1 MNNEQADVVINA
13 GPREHLHPS
22 APSGFRSVHPRHS
35 AVNAKDAPSGSSFRS
50 ADAWLFIEVLREY
63 WAWIMI
69 GGVLCAMLGFAASWV
84 LWKPAFIASARL
96 IRNESPRTAEVFTY
110 QTLTPQT
117 YVSLLRSPELLTHVA
132 KLADPPM
139 ATESF
144 VKRLRLTPERD
155 GDMVHVEFAAPTKQA
170 AMELANLYATEAVA
184 FTQQLQSNAAN
195 EVLQFVTPQLAQVES
210 EIAGLK
216 TEKRTLPQSL
226 PAVSTARPSPLDL
239 KLRKAQEELV
249 EVLTQYMESHPVAQ
263 AARAKVDSLQEQ
275 LAKGNQP
282 APLPSESEI
291 AGQFALQRDAWE
303 MVRSELQPLEYA
315 RHDLAKRLRS
325 ASLVAAEPP
334 GYYRMLSPA
343 LLQDVK
349 GSKRELKIGVIT
361 VFFGFAGV
369 VAFTLLALLIEVFD
383 KRLKAPADVTR
394 VTGLDVIGTA
404 PNLDELSQIEQR
416 NWAFQTWKRLQG
428 RLSQTLN
435 HGLVCGVTSATH
447 GEGRSTLVRSLA
459 RAASES
465 GFRVLTVS
473 TRHEVRNGHLHQP
486 TPTPEKQT
494 NGHSNG
500 HGLSVTTINTLPTP
514 AEVEEKLAGPHS
526 QPVVHI
532 PLPGWVWNLDRRKQW
547 QTTLAEWRKIENVVI
562 LIELPPASHPEA
574 ILLAEETPNVLWLTD
589 SGMSEAEA
597 TRTHLETLRNARCNL
612 VGAVLNHAPK
622 EHVRN
627 RFARWLPSLL
637 FLLLA
642 NGLNA
647 QDYRFL
653 PVEPVPPPAQ
663 PAQTN
668 IPSPVPTP
676 IVSAPSNPPAA
687 TGGSFLGGGVPNVR
701 APWQQRF
708 TLGPGDVMRISLYGS
723 PEFTKADVT
732 VAPDGRVAFL
742 EAQDVMAT
750 GLTIDEFRQALDKAL
765 GEFRRAPRTMVSPVN
780 FHSKRY
786 YVLGKV
792 NQRGVYSLEQSTTVL
807 EAIAQAKGFEVGLR
821 ERDSFDLVDLQ
832 RSFLMRE
839 GKRMPI
845 NFERMFLDG
854 DLTQNVTLAPDDYLY
869 FPPTSLK
876 EVHVLGDVAYP
887 GSVTYTPKLGLIG
900 AITMR
905 AGFLDKA
912 YKSRVLVVRGGLD
925 NPQTFVVNCNDIL
938 NGKTPDF
945 QLEPKD
951 IVYVYLRPWYRAEEV
966 LDLAITAFLQSI
978 VATYTGQ
985 EIMQPFTP

>member
-1 MNNEQADVVINA
+1 MNDEQADVVINA
-13 GPREHLHPS
+13 GPREHTHPVGS
-22 APSGFRSVHPRHS
+22 AYGSVHRRQPAINPGQTTTS
-35 AVNAKDAPSGSSFRS
+35 KPSFRP

-63 WAWIMI
+63 WSWIML
-69 GGVLCAMLGFAASWV
+69 GSVLCAMLGFAASWM
-84 LWKPAFIASARL
+84 LWKPAYIASARL

-117 YVSLLRSPELLTHVA
+117 YVSLLRSPELLAHVA
-132 KLADPPM
+132 SLANPAIPT
-139 ATESF
+139 AAFT
-144 VKRLRLTPERD
+144 KQLRLTPERE
-155 GDMVHVEFAAPTKQA
+155 GDVVHVEFAASTKES
-170 AMELANLYATEAVA
+170 AMKLANLYATEAVA

-226 PAVSTARPSPLDL
+226 PTVSTDRPSPLNL

-249 EVLTQYMESHPVAQ
+249 EVLTQYTETHPVAQ

-275 LAKGNQP
+275 VAKGNEP
-282 APLPSESEI
+282 PPLPSESEI
-291 AGQFALQRDAWE
+291 AGQFAVQRDAWE

-315 RHDLAKRLRS
+315 RHDLTKRQRS
-325 ASLVAAEPP
+325 ATLVATEPP
-334 GYYRMLSPA
+334 GYYRVLSPA

-349 GSKRELKIGVIT
+349 GSKRELKIGIIT
-361 VFFGFAGV
+361 IFFGVAGIV
-369 VAFTLLALLIEVFD
+369 GFTLLALLVEVMD

-394 VTGLDVIGTA
+394 VTGLPVIGTA
-404 PNLDELSQIEQR
+404 PDLDLLSQVEQR
-416 NWAFQTWKRLQG
+416 NWAFKTWKRLQG

-435 HGLVCGVTSATH
+435 HGLVCGVTSSSH

-473 TRHEVRNGHLHQP
+473 TRHEVRNGRLHAP
-486 TPTPEKQT
+486 SEKQT

-500 HGLSVTTINTLPTP
+500 HGLSVTTMNTLPTP
-514 AEVEEKLAGPHS
+514 AEVEQKLVGPDS

-547 QTTLAEWRKIENVVI
+547 QSTLEEWRKIENVVI

-574 ILLAEETPNVLWLTD
+574 VLLAEEIPNVLWLAD
-589 SGMSEAEA
+589 SGGCEAEE
-597 TRTHLETLRNARCNL
+597 TRSQLETLRNARCNL
-612 VGAVLNHAPK
+612 VGAVLNHAPQ
-622 EHVRN
+622 ERVRN
-627 RFARWLPSLL
+627 RFARWLPGLL

-642 NGLNA
+642 NGVNA
-647 QDYRFL
+647 QQYRFL
-653 PVEPVPPPAQ
+653 PVESVPAPAQ

-668 IPSPVPTP
+668 IPPPVPTP
-676 IVSAPSNPPAA
+676 TVSAPSNPVVAA
-687 TGGSFLGGGVPNVR
+687 GGSFLGGSVPNAR
-701 APWQQRF
+701 AAWQQRF

-742 EAQDVMAT
+742 EAQDVMAN
-750 GLTIDEFRQALDKAL
+750 GLTVDEFRQALDKAL
-765 GEFRRAPRTMVSPVN
+765 SEFRRAPRTMVSPVA

-807 EAIAQAKGFEVGLR
+807 EAVALAKGFEVGLR

-839 GKRMPI
+839 GKRMPV

-854 DLTQNVTLAPDDYLY
+854 DLSQNITLAPDDYLY
-869 FPPTSLK
+869 FPSSRLQ

-887 GSVTYTPKLGLIG
+887 GSVSYTPKLGVVG
-900 AITMR
+900 AIAIR
-905 AGFLDKA
+905 AGFVEKA
-912 YKSRVLVVRGGLD
+912 YKSKVLVVRGGLD
-925 NPQTFVVNCNDIL
+925 NPETYVVNCNDIL
-938 NGKTPDF
+938 NGKTADF

-951 IVYVYLRPWYRAEEV
+951 IVYVYKRPWYRAEEI

-985 EIMQPFTP
+985 EIIQPFVQ